1 MSQELTN
8 KFNALAIDVL
18 EKKIKLLEQEK
29 RILEQQVLY
38 WRVESHTNEGRWIR
52 ALEDLNKFYNER
64 RNNEW
69 QPISTA
75 PIGELVICLWGH
87 RTIGT
92 QIFYHPTDLTN
103 TYAKYWM
110 AIPPVPNDNERHP

>member
-8 KFNALAIDVL
+8 KFNALAIEVL

-38 WRVESHTNEGRWIR
+38 WRVESQCNEGRWIR

-64 RNNEW
+64 RNN
-69 QPISTA
+69 
-75 PIGELVICLWGH
+75 
-87 RTIGT
+87 
-92 QIFYHPTDLTN
+92 
-103 TYAKYWM
+103 
-110 AIPPVPNDNERHP
+110 DNNS

>member
-8 KFNALAIDVL
+8 KFNALAIEVL

-38 WRVESHTNEGRWIR
+38 WRVESQCNEGRWIR

-64 RNNEW
+64 RNNGNN
-69 QPISTA
+69 S
-75 PIGELVICLWGH
+75 
-87 RTIGT
+87 
-92 QIFYHPTDLTN
+92 
-103 TYAKYWM
+103 
-110 AIPPVPNDNERHP
+110 

>member
-8 KFNALAIDVL
+8 KFNALAIEVL

-38 WRVESHTNEGRWIR
+38 WRVESHTNEDRWIR

-64 RNNEW
+64 RNN
-69 QPISTA
+69 
-75 PIGELVICLWGH
+75 
-87 RTIGT
+87 
-92 QIFYHPTDLTN
+92 
-103 TYAKYWM
+103 
-110 AIPPVPNDNERHP
+110 DNNS